1 MSTRVKVLTVIL
13 VVLVLVAAGL
23 VYWVFGVA
31 GGIIKDPG
39 SAFDK
44 TGADQL
50 ADDTGSYKFD
60 TDIVNILLWDWIP
73 MPRGN
78 SRTKDTEVT

>member
-44 TGADQL
+44 PAPTSL
-50 ADDTGSYKFD
+50 
-60 TDIVNILLWDWIP
+60 
-73 MPRGN
+73 
-78 SRTKDTEVT
+78 RTIQEAINLIQT